1 MNPARI
7 AFPVGATLA
16 VIGVCYFFF
25 WPWRGGRPSLPDTPP
40 AAVAAP
46 AATPAGPQHPV
57 APEPTQEL
65 PTLNQSDASMLQA
78 LANLAGIDS
87 IARVLK
93 VEGLVRNIVA
103 TIDNLPSDEISQRVN
118 PLQPAPGLP
127 VTHGKDGTLTLA
139 PENSRRYAVYVA
151 LLDAVDTQRL
161 VDTYRHFYPL
171 YQQAYVELGY
181 PNKYFND
188 RLVEVIDHLLATPE
202 VKGPIRLVQ
211 PKVLYEFADP
221 DLEALSAGQKAM
233 LRIGPTNA
241 ARVKA
246 KLNAIRALVAKPA

>member
-1 MNPARI
+1 VSPARI
-7 AFPVGATLA
+7 AFPLGAALA
-16 VIGVCYFFF
+16 VIGVGYFFF
-25 WPWRGGRPSLPDTPP
+25 WPWRGTTSLPTTPA
-40 AAVAAP
+40 AAVAP
-46 AATPAGPQHPV
+46 SVPATPPGPQHPV
-57 APEPTQEL
+57 APGPAQEL

-103 TIDNLPSDEISQRVN
+103 TIDNLPSEEISQRVN
-118 PLQPAPGLP
+118 PIQPAPGLLA
-127 VTHGKDGTLTLA
+127 THGKDGTLTLA
-139 PENSRRYAVYVA
+139 AENSRRYAVYVA

-233 LRIGPTNA
+233 LRMGAANA